1 MTQNPFTL
9 NFGKTPL
16 TLIDRPQAIN
26 KVIDEFDAPLIN
38 NQIYVLSGIRGS
50 GKTVTLTEIDKTLSQ
65 KDHWIV
71 IELNSSRD
79 LLQALASKLYQSPQL
94 HKLYVDAKINLSFWG
109 ITVNFEP
116 SHQISDIEVAIDQ
129 LLKVARDR
137 HYRILVSIDE
147 VTNTPAM
154 REFASAFQI
163 FIRQDAPIFL
173 LMTGL
178 YENISDLQNDDNLTF
193 LYRAPKIFLRPLN
206 LTAISN
212 EYQQIFNLPDP
223 EAIKLAKLTKGYPYA
238 FQLLGYLKWEHP
250 ELNELDLLNEF
261 DANIQ
266 EYVYHKLWSEIM
278 FNDQK
283 VLIAMVKIQGNHA
296 ECRIK
301 DLREE
306 LHYSS
311 SLMSGCR
318 DRLKKKGLV
327 NTDHYGYL
335 SFTLPRFDR
344 YVEVYHLDD

>member
-109 ITVNFEP
+109 ITANFEP

-129 LLKVARDR
+129 LLKVA
-137 HYRILVSIDE
+137 L
-147 VTNTPAM
+147 
-154 REFASAFQI
+154 AFQI